1 MTTIVAVTTAKG
13 VKFAW
18 DSQTTWQYRA
28 MLGAVKVFQN
38 GPVTF
43 GVAGLGRALDV
54 LKYMGVPDRKEYEPD
69 FDNEAWIVRSLVPAI
84 IKEFKGVD
92 VGESDS
98 FSTEAHA
105 IISVG
110 GDTGYLSGNLSFVRD
125 ESGTYAVGS
134 GSQYALGA
142 LSAGASPKKAVEIAR
157 DWDLYTG
164 GDIKEMTV

>member
-1 MTTIVAVTTAKG
+1 MTTIVAVKTAKG

-43 GVAGLGRALDV
+43 GVAGLGRSSDI
-54 LKYMGVPDRKEYEPD
+54 LKHMAVPDRKEYEPD
-69 FDNEAWIVRSLVPAI
+69 FDNEGWIVTTLVPAI
-84 IKEFKGVD
+84 HKEFTKVD
-92 VGESDS
+92 VGDTGPFDS
-98 FSTEAHA
+98 EAHV

-110 GDTGYLSGNLSFVRD
+110 GDTGYLSGNLSFVKD
-125 ESGTYAVGS
+125 ESGIYAVGS
-134 GSQYALGA
+134 GSPYALGA